1 MGSATIA
8 STRNL
13 KRHFVTASQYA
24 NGSPTMNRISVVR
37 EASRTLSQI
46 ASRSMVHYSNSY
58 PDDRCSSQMWWPAQ
72 FRNSLTS
79 GTQRHS
85 WPPRE
90 YRPEPGIGLTT
101 KPRTAQHGG
110 GNQAPERHF
119 CASAGGLLPRGARV
133 R

>member
-58 PDDRCSSQMWWPAQ
+58 PDDRCSSLCGGQHRWPPTEYIARPRHRDHHEAAADCCLVAQSSESKVLIFLVNRASHAQ
-72 FRNSLTS
+72 F
-79 GTQRHS
+79 
-85 WPPRE
+85 
-90 YRPEPGIGLTT
+90 
-101 KPRTAQHGG
+101 TA
-110 GNQAPERHF
+110 
-119 CASAGGLLPRGARV
+119 SI
-133 R
+133 